1 MRNSGTETAFTHS
14 SLDRERHIPLPVL
27 IFPESQEGRQ
37 RFLHCREWGD
47 TVGAEDGKKENSST
61 TQLVRG
67 EVVGVPPTNK
77 KTEH

>member
-1 MRNSGTETAFTHS
+1 M
-14 SLDRERHIPLPVL
+14 
-27 IFPESQEGRQ
+27 
-37 RFLHCREWGD
+37 
-47 TVGAEDGKKENSST
+47 GAEDGKKENSST